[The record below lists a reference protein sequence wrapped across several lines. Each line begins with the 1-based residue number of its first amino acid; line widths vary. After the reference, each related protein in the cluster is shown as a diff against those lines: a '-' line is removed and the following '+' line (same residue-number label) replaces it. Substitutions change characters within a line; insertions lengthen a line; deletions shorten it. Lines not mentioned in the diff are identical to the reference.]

1 MYKSEVFGKLLRL
14 VAEETE
20 VSEES
25 ILGTEKDMETTDAR
39 YVLVVLLAEAG
50 LSPTQTAILLNR
62 TPRGVHHL
70 LGRNITSPMVR
81 IYLERVRKRL
91 GSEVSQT
98 SR

>member
-50 LSPTQTAILLNR
+50 LYPTQTAILLNR
-62 TPRGVHHL
+62 TPREYTICLAGISH
-70 LGRNITSPMVR
+70 PQW
-81 IYLERVRKRL
+81 
-91 GSEVSQT
+91 SESIWNE
-98 SR
+98 

>member
-39 YVLVVLLAEAG
+39 YVLVVLM
-50 LSPTQTAILLNR
+50 Q
-62 TPRGVHHL
+62 
-70 LGRNITSPMVR
+70 
-81 IYLERVRKRL
+81 KRDYTRHK
-91 GSEVSQT
+91 QPYC
-98 SR
+98 